1 MVKSTSSYS
10 PDSIYC
16 SAPFILLISGKGL
29 CGETFSHP
37 TLAWASGASI
47 SVVILGLYSNF
58 KSVFVPSLP
67 LSSSNFCYLLFDQ
80 LGVIYVIPA
89 ALVQWEVSVYL
100 GVLSVS
106 PRIIDLCQVHS
117 ELLH

>member
-16 SAPFILLISGKGL
+16 SAPFILLISGRGL
-29 CGETFSHP
+29 CGETFSHL
-37 TLAWASGASI
+37 TSAWASGASI
-47 SVVILGLYSNF
+47 SVNFRTLPQLYRSQF
-58 KSVFVPSLP
+58 FVLRLP
-67 LSSSNFCYLLFDQ
+67 LSSSNFCYLRLDQ

-89 ALVQWEVSVYL
+89 ALVQWEVSAYL

-106 PRIIDLCQVHS
+106 PRIIDLC
-117 ELLH
+117 